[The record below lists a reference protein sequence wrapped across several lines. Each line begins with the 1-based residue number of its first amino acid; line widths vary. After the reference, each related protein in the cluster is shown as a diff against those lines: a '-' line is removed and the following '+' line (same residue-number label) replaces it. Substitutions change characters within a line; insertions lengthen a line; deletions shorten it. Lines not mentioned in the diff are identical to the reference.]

1 MTHTITLKHAE
12 FDIPI
17 SSGPKSKFKGVPGG
31 FRVNLADIPQNVLA
45 DFIEKG
51 LAAYLREGLK
61 SLEPE
66 ASTSECQA
74 AMKSR
79 YEQLI
84 NGRAETKKRTQSLT
98 AKLRSAA
105 RASLR
110 NRLIERI
117 PGELD
122 AAGKKEITNRVS
134 LMFEQYD
141 AWVKTKDERF
151 EKIALQVQRAL
162 NAAKAQ
168 HDAIQE
174 LSAGLDEL
182 LGGSAEAE
190 APNAAP
196 IRGPAKKKPAKPA
209 QPTA

>member
-1 MTHTITLKHAE
+1 MTHSITVKHAE
-12 FDIPI
+12 FDIAI

-31 FRVNLADIPQNVLA
+31 FRVNLAEIPQNVLA

-66 ASTSECQA
+66 ANTEQCQA
-74 AMKSR
+74 AMKYR
-79 YEQLI
+79 YDQLVH
-84 NGRAETKKRTQSLT
+84 GRAETKKRTQSLN

-122 AAGKKEITNRVS
+122 ADGKKEITRRVS

-141 AWVKTKDERF
+141 AYVKTKDERY
-151 EKIALQVQRAL
+151 EKIARQVQLAL

-168 HDAIQE
+168 HEAMEE
-174 LSAGLDEL
+174 LGANLGEL
-182 LGGSAEAE
+182 LGAGASTENLN
-190 APNAAP
+190 PPKAP
-196 IRGPAKKKPAKPA
+196 IRGPAKKKPAQPA
-209 QPTA
+209 A